1 MKHSLIATLVSAALL
16 LSCQVQSKNSAVAA
30 ETAAVYAELDT
41 RAGLFQ
47 SSANALVWRDAKGAV
62 IQQWPG
68 VFRRL
73 KALPQTDGSVLLAAI
88 ETETNQLHWWQL
100 QGKTVQRAGKQL
112 VSQLVVDDL
121 CWYQSAENKQ
131 LSLFLIGD
139 RGLGEQWLVAQDAKF
154 LAAPLSIRNLNLPT
168 DATACAVDQ
177 QKGTLYLAEG
187 ATALWSYN
195 AEVEADESRTL
206 IDVQAPFGKLTGE
219 VKALEFTS
227 DHTLLALQEEPA
239 LLQRYQTQGD
249 ALVWQQSKAITTL
262 ETAEQLGLSA
272 GLLSV
277 VSEDGQHLQLKDK
290 AYQAQAAVLA
300 ESATLP
306 MQQLSPTL
314 ETAAVSY
321 RGDAIDDPA
330 VWQDAKNPDQSRILA
345 TDKRA
350 GVAVYNM
357 KGEQLQ
363 FLNVGRVNNIDLRYG
378 LEYQGKKQ
386 DIAAATLRADNSVQL
401 FAIDA
406 QGQVKTALK
415 FATPFTDIYGLCL
428 YQSKRSGQTYVFAN
442 DKDGTVLQYQISSNG
457 QNWSAKEVRRLK
469 VPSQPEGC
477 VADDQNDVLFLGE
490 EDVGIWRFAAD
501 AKADPKGEL
510 VIKAD
515 GDVLVADVEGLALLP
530 AKAGEM
536 AYLLASSQGND
547 SYVVFQA
554 AAPYQA
560 VARFRVRLNP
570 QLGIDGSSETDGL
583 ELTTLSLGKGFEQG
597 AVIVQDGRNRMP
609 EQGQNLKLVPLQQ
622 MLKLVPTGK

>member
-1 MKHSLIATLVSAALL
+1 MNYSFIAILVSASMLL
-16 LSCQVQSKNSAVAA
+16 ACQAQSQNGSS
-30 ETAAVYAELDT
+30 TAVYAELNT
-41 RAGLFQ
+41 TAGQFQ
-47 SSANALVWRDAKGAV
+47 SSATALVWRDNKGAV

-73 KALPQTDGSVLLAAI
+73 KVLPQADGSVLLAAM
-88 ETETNQLHWWQL
+88 ETESNQLHWWQL
-100 QGKTVQRAGKQL
+100 NGNKLQRSGKQL
-112 VSQLVVDDL
+112 VSQLVVDDV
-121 CWYQSAENKQ
+121 CWYQSSENKQ

-139 RGLGEQWLVAQDAKF
+139 RGLGEQWLLAQDGKF

-177 QKGTLYLAEG
+177 HKGRLYLAEG

-195 AEVEADESRTL
+195 AEVEADEGRKL
-206 IDVQAPFGKLTGE
+206 IDVQAPLGKLSGE
-219 VKALEFTS
+219 VKALEWTAKN
-227 DHTLLALQEEPA
+227 TLLVLQEEPA
-239 LLQRYQTQGD
+239 LLQSYQTQGD
-249 ALVWQQSKAITTL
+249 TLVWQQSKAIPAL
-262 ETAEQLGLSA
+262 ESAEQLGLSA
-272 GLLSV
+272 GILSV
-277 VSEDGQHLQLKDK
+277 VSEEGQLLQLKDK
-290 AYQAQAAVLA
+290 AYQVQAAVLP
-300 ESATLP
+300 ERSALP
-306 MQQLSPTL
+306 MQQLNPTL
-314 ETAAVSY
+314 ETVAVSY

-330 VWQDAKNPDQSRILA
+330 VWQNAKNPDQSRILA

-357 KGEQLQ
+357 QGEQVQ
-363 FLNVGRVNNIDLRYG
+363 FLQVGRVNNIDLRYG
-378 LEYQGKKQ
+378 LEFQGRKQ

-406 QGQVKTALK
+406 EGQVKTALK
-415 FATPFTDIYGLCL
+415 FATPFSDIYGLCL

-457 QNWSAKEVRRLK
+457 QSWSAQEVRRLK

-477 VADDQNDVLFLGE
+477 VADDQNDLLFLGE

-501 AKADPKGEL
+501 ANADPKGEL

-515 GDVLVADVEGLALLP
+515 SDVLVADVEGLALLP
-530 AKAGEM
+530 EKDGKP

-547 SYVVFQA
+547 SYVLFQTSS
-554 AAPYQA
+554 PYRA
-560 VARFRVRLNP
+560 VARFRIRLNAE
-570 QLGIDGSSETDGL
+570 LGIDGSSETDGL
-583 ELTTLSLGKGFEQG
+583 ELTTLSLGKGFAQG

-622 MLKLVPTGK
+622 VLELLPAD

>member
-1 MKHSLIATLVSAALL
+1 MKYSLIATLVSAAMLMA
-16 LSCQVQSKNSAVAA
+16 CQAQSQHSAAVDPA
-30 ETAAVYAELDT
+30 AAVYAELT
-41 RAGLFQ
+41 TTLGQFQ
-47 SSANALVWRDAKGAV
+47 SSANALVWQDGKGAV
-62 IQQWPG
+62 IQQWHG

-88 ETETNQLHWWQL
+88 ETESNQLHWWQL
-100 QGKTVQRAGKQL
+100 QGKTVQRSGKQL

-139 RGLGEQWLVAQDAKF
+139 RGLGEQWLLAQDSSF

-195 AEVEADESRTL
+195 AEVEADEGRTL
-206 IDVQAPFGKLTGE
+206 IDVQAPLGKLTGE
-219 VKALEFTS
+219 VKALEFTANNS
-227 DHTLLALQEEPA
+227 LVALQEEPA
-239 LLQRYQTQGD
+239 LLQSYQTQGD
-249 ALVWQQSKAITTL
+249 SLVWQQSKAITAL
-262 ETAEQLGLSA
+262 ESAEQLGLSA
-272 GLLSV
+272 GILSV
-277 VSEDGQHLQLKDK
+277 VSEEGQHTQLNDK
-290 AYQAQAAVLA
+290 AYQAQAAVLP
-300 ESATLP
+300 ERSSLP

-314 ETAAVSY
+314 ETVAVSY

-330 VWQDAKNPDQSRILA
+330 VWQHATNPDNSRILA

-406 QGQVKTALK
+406 QGLVKTAVK
-415 FATPFTDIYGLCL
+415 FATPLTDIYGLCL

-442 DKDGTVLQYQISSNG
+442 DKDGTMLQYQISSNG
-457 QNWSAKEVRRLK
+457 QSWSAKEVRRLK

-490 EDVGIWRFAAD
+490 EDVGVWRFAAD
-501 AKADPKGEL
+501 AKADTKGEL

-530 AKAGEM
+530 GKAGKP

-547 SYVVFQA
+547 SYVLFQTT
-554 AAPYQA
+554 APYKA
-560 VARFRVRLNP
+560 VARFRIRLNAE
-570 QLGIDGSSETDGL
+570 LGIDGSSETDGL

-609 EQGQNLKLVPLQQ
+609 EQGQNLKLVPLEQV
-622 MLKLVPTGK
+622 LELLPTQ

>member
-1 MKHSLIATLVSAALL
+1 MKFSLIATLVSASML
-16 LSCQVQSKNSAVAA
+16 LSCQAQSQNSVTAI
-30 ETAAVYAELDT
+30 ETTAIYAELNT
-41 RAGLFQ
+41 AVGQFQ
-47 SSANALVWRDAKGAV
+47 SSATSLVWQDGKGTV
-62 IQQWPG
+62 LQQWPG

-73 KALPQTDGSVLLAAI
+73 KALPQADGSLLLAAI
-88 ETETNQLHWWQL
+88 ETESNQLYWWQL
-100 QGKTVQRAGKQL
+100 QSNTVQRSGKQL
-112 VSQLVVDDL
+112 VSQLVADDV

-139 RGLGEQWLVAQDAKF
+139 RGLGEQWLLAQDSKF

-195 AEVEADESRTL
+195 AEVEADEGRTL
-206 IDVQAPFGKLTGE
+206 IDVQAPLGKLTGE
-219 VKALEFTS
+219 VKALELTANG
-227 DHTLLALQEEPA
+227 TLLALQEEPA
-239 LLQRYQTQGD
+239 LLQSYQTQGD
-249 ALVWQQSKAITTL
+249 SLVWQQSKAIPTL
-262 ETAEQLGLSA
+262 ESAEQLGLAA
-272 GLLSV
+272 GSLSV
-277 VSEDGQHLQLKDK
+277 VSEDGKHLQLKDK
-290 AYQAQAAVLA
+290 TYLAQAAVLP
-300 ESATLP
+300 ERATLP
-306 MQQLSPTL
+306 MQQLNPTL
-314 ETAAVSY
+314 ETVAVSY

-330 VWQDAKNPDQSRILA
+330 VWQHAKNPDNSR
-345 TDKRA
+345 
-350 GVAVYNM
+350 YNM
-357 KGEQLQ
+357 QGEQLQ

-428 YQSKRSGQTYVFAN
+428 YQSKHSGQTYVFAN

-457 QNWSAKEVRRLK
+457 QSWSAKEVRRLK

-477 VADDQNDVLFLGE
+477 VADDQNDLLFLGE

-501 AKADPKGEL
+501 AKADTKGEL
-510 VIKAD
+510 VIRAD

-530 AKAGEM
+530 EKDGKP

-547 SYVVFQA
+547 SYVVFQTS
-554 AAPYQA
+554 APYKA
-560 VARFRVRLNP
+560 VARFRVRLNAE
-570 QLGIDGSSETDGL
+570 LGIDGSSETDGL

-609 EQGQNLKLVPLQQ
+609 EQGQNLKLVPLEQ
-622 MLKLVPTGK
+622 LLELLPTQ

>member
-1 MKHSLIATLVSAALL
+1 MNYSFIATLVSASMLL
-16 LSCQVQSKNSAVAA
+16 ACQAQGQNTHTES
-30 ETAAVYAELDT
+30 TAVYAQLNT
-41 RAGLFQ
+41 TAGQFQ
-47 SSANALVWRDAKGAV
+47 SSATALVWQDGQGAV
-62 IQQWPG
+62 LQQWPG

-88 ETETNQLHWWQL
+88 ETERNQLHWWQL
-100 QGKTVQRAGKQL
+100 KGNTVQRSGKQL

-139 RGLGEQWLVAQDAKF
+139 RGLGEQWLLAQDSSF

-177 QKGTLYLAEG
+177 HKGILYLAEG
-187 ATALWSYN
+187 GTALWSYN
-195 AEVEADESRTL
+195 AEVEADEGRKL
-206 IDVQAPFGKLTGE
+206 IDVQAPLGKLSGE
-219 VKALEFTS
+219 VKALELTANN
-227 DHTLLALQEEPA
+227 TLLALQEEPA
-239 LLQRYQTQGD
+239 VLQSYQTQGD
-249 ALVWQQSKAITTL
+249 LLVWQQSKAITAL
-262 ETAEQLGLSA
+262 ESAEQLGLAS
-272 GLLSV
+272 GVLSV
-277 VSEDGQHLQLKDK
+277 ISEDGRYTQLKDK
-290 AYQAQAAVLA
+290 AYQAQAAVLP
-300 ESATLP
+300 ERSTLP

-314 ETAAVSY
+314 ETVAVSY

-330 VWQDAKNPDQSRILA
+330 VWQNARNPDQSRILA

-350 GVAVYNM
+350 GVAVYDM
-357 KGEQLQ
+357 QGKQLQ

-406 QGQVKTALK
+406 QGVVKTALK

-457 QNWSAKEVRRLK
+457 RDWKAKEVRRLK

-477 VADDQNDVLFLGE
+477 VADDQNDLLFLGE

-515 GDVLVADVEGLALLP
+515 GEVLVADVEGLALLP
-530 AKAGEM
+530 ERDGKP

-547 SYVVFQA
+547 SYVLFQTTR
-554 AAPYQA
+554 PYKA
-560 VARFRVRLNP
+560 VARFRIRLNAE
-570 QLGIDGSSETDGL
+570 LGIDGSSETDGL

-622 MLKLVPTGK
+622 LLDLIPAE